1 MSLPTVNDA
10 SAPLSKQSAG
20 VGGKGGDVG
29 GARGGGGGDNMYVC
43 IILWYPRRDRSSAGA
58 LKKGARNFPTLGFS
72 HIIIY
77 YFKIYERNFWMQT
90 ILYYYARI
98 SNTRYA

>member
-1 MSLPTVNDA
+1 MYKIMVSTQR
-10 SAPLSKQSAG
+10 PL
-20 VGGKGGDVG
+20 
-29 GARGGGGGDNMYVC
+29 
-43 IILWYPRRDRSSAGA
+43 
-58 LKKGARNFPTLGFS
+58 KGARNFPTLGFS

-77 YFKIYERNFWMQT
+77 YFKIDERTFWMQT